1 LHVPNI
7 HYFIEGQSAV
17 QKVWQPLIL

>member
-1 LHVPNI
+1 VPNI